1 MILISITLMLK
12 AKAKP
17 VNKAHKG
24 MIRTYEDESG
34 ELYTYSYRIFTGI
47 VIAFFV
53 GLLGGLF
60 GIGGGSLM
68 VPAMMLLFLFPP
80 KVAVATSMLI
90 IFLSSVTGSVSHIA
104 EAMSIGCMRCASFRA
119 RGSAA
124 KWARGSISGC
134 RRKRSCFSCGSS

>member
-68 VPAMMLLFLFPP
+68 VPAMMLLFC
-80 KVAVATSMLI
+80 S
-90 IFLSSVTGSVSHIA
+90 
-104 EAMSIGCMRCASFRA
+104 
-119 RGSAA
+119 
-124 KWARGSISGC
+124 
-134 RRKRSCFSCGSS
+134 RRKWLWRRQCSLFSYPP

>member
-47 VIAFFV
+47 VIAF
-53 GLLGGLF
+53 
-60 GIGGGSLM
+60 
-68 VPAMMLLFLFPP
+68 
-80 KVAVATSMLI
+80 
-90 IFLSSVTGSVSHIA
+90 SSVYWAVFSA
-104 EAMSIGCMRCASFRA
+104 LAAALLWFRP
-119 RGSAA
+119 
-124 KWARGSISGC
+124 
-134 RRKRSCFSCGSS
+134 